1 MMTIWENNGSHKAQL
16 CTMMYHQC
24 WRLFQENGLRKGISC
39 RKRLR
44 STGWVTGLLIYKLRD
59 LMKDKGYALQYDHEN
74 IWKYDHWP
82 QKKPALAKSSH
93 EICAVCLTRYP
104 WEQGIGANNQKHFL
118 LFLTYTSLH
127 CLGVAPMTLGQ
138 HWLDVAEKQ
147 TMTMTCVYGVWN
159 WKNCLAVLLSNKNE
173 DCWKSELRN
182 IQGVCGVSLRYIHLQ
197 EKKIPYTQQS
207 HGCIFRQS
215 ISMGVL
221 LLELLDLNLH
231 PSEQENHMTAKML
244 GKHLLDQSEA
254 SLEKTHRNLCFACL
268 LSTVCCSCRWAL
280 APFCPC
286 CWRDVWAATACSC
299 WTSSIIPWRRI
310 RPSLSNCKASRGD
323 VWF

>member
-1 MMTIWENNGSHKAQL
+1 MALEKESVAESVWDLQAE
-16 CTMMYHQC
+16 
-24 WRLFQENGLRKGISC
+24 WRGC
-39 RKRLR
+39 
-44 STGWVTGLLIYKLRD
+44 YKLRD
-59 LMKDKGYALQYDHEN
+59 FMKTRDMLCSMTMK
-74 IWKYDHWP
+74 IWP
-82 QKKPALAKSSH
+82 LTRRPALAKSYH

-173 DCWKSELRN
+173 DCWKSELQN

-207 HGCIFRQS
+207 HSCIFHQLRWVFYFWS
-215 ISMGVL
+215 FWTWIYIHLSRKTMII
-221 LLELLDLNLH
+221 
-231 PSEQENHMTAKML
+231 MTAKMP

-254 SLEKTHRNLCFACL
+254 NLEKTHGNLMESVFCMSSFHRMLFLQVSLDSILSLLLAGCL
-268 LSTVCCSCRWAL
+268 GRYCMQLL
-280 APFCPC
+280 NEQYH
-286 CWRDVWAATACSC
+286 
-299 WTSSIIPWRRI
+299 
-310 RPSLSNCKASRGD
+310 SLKKNQTFIEQLQG
-323 VWF
+323 